1 MIMKWIA
8 KSNWTYATRWTFIPY
23 PIEAL
28 DLQGPLGL
36 ESWITGERDHGPM
49 TDTIVMDFAIR

>member
-1 MIMKWIA
+1 MQWTEER
-8 KSNWTYATRWTFIPY
+8 NWTYATRWTFIPY
-23 PIEAL
+23 PIETL

-49 TDTIVMDFAIR
+49 TDTIVMDFSIR

>member
-1 MIMKWIA
+1 MQWIEER
-8 KSNWTYATRWTFIPY
+8 NWTYATRWTFIPY

-49 TDTIVMDFAIR
+49 TDTIVTDFSIR